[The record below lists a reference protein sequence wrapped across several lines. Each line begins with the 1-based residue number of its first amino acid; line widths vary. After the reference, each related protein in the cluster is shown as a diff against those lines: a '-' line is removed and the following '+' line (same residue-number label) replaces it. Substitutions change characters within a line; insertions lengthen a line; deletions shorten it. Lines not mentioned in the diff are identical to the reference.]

1 MRAVPAPRVSRS
13 RQNTVVARAERNAD
27 SSFVSGFI
35 LGGIVCGGM
44 AFLFAPQV
52 RNLMQKAA

>member
-1 MRAVPAPRVSRS
+1 MKAVPAPRVARS
-13 RQNTVVARAERNAD
+13 RQNTVVARAERSAD

-52 RNLMQKAA
+52 R